1 MIMKNLLGTFI
12 EKIVKAEGKKFLD
25 MEFVGSDLSW
35 KALLKP
41 DQVHSLYVHIPFCKV
56 LCPYCSFNRY
66 PYQVPLAQS
75 YFSSLKGELQQLQK
89 LGMHFTHLYIGG
101 GTPTVNMDELA
112 SLIEAMKRLFPIE
125 QISMETNPSD
135 LTAENIAILH
145 QLEVNRL
152 SIGVQTFRDSLLQ
165 EIGRTSHTGKI
176 AIEAIQRT
184 QGQFETLNVDLMF
197 NFPTQTREHILED
210 IQILQSLPVNQVT
223 YYPLMPSPH
232 RKTKLE
238 QTFRKVSTE
247 REFALYQ
254 LILDTMLPE
263 FHLSTAWCF
272 SKGDRIIDE
281 YIVEDTDYI
290 GAGAGAVSF
299 VDGHFFVNTFSPEN
313 YIDKIAHG
321 LRPTVLHKK
330 STLLEEA
337 RYYMLTRLFGMK
349 MHMSETRLKYGRTL
363 WKELTLLRTF
373 HLIETKDGIIHPT
386 RKGLYYFSLMMK
398 QFFSSLNRLR
408 EYCMENQI

>member
-1 MIMKNLLGTFI
+1 MKNLLGTFI

-25 MEFVGSDLSW
+25 MEFVQPDTPWKEILRPDL
-35 KALLKP
+35 
-41 DQVHSLYVHIPFCKV
+41 VRSLYVHIPFCKV

-66 PYQVPLAQS
+66 PYQDPLALS
-75 YFSSLKGELQQLQK
+75 YFEALKGELKQLHEIG
-89 LGMHFTHLYIGG
+89 LRFDRLYIGG
-101 GTPTVNMDELA
+101 GTPTVNIHALA
-112 SLIEAMKRLFPIE
+112 SLVEEMKQLFPIG

-135 LTAENIAILH
+135 LTEENIAILQ
-145 QLEVNRL
+145 QLGVKRL
-152 SIGVQTFRDSLLQ
+152 SVGVQTFRDSLLQ
-165 EIGRTSHTGKI
+165 EIGRTSHTGKS
-176 AIEAIQRT
+176 AIEAIQRAHDC
-184 QGQFETLNVDLMF
+184 FETLNIDLMF
-197 NFPTQTREHILED
+197 NFPTQTQENVLED
-210 IQILQSLPVNQVT
+210 IRIIQSLPVNQVT

-238 QTFRKVSTE
+238 QAFRKVSTE

-254 LILDTMLPE
+254 FILDKMLPDY
-263 FHLSTAWCF
+263 HLSTAWCF

-281 YIVEDTDYI
+281 YIVEDTDYL

-321 LRPTVLHKK
+321 VRPTVLHKK

-349 MHMSETRLKYGRTL
+349 MPVEEYYQKYGRTL
-363 WKELTLLRTF
+363 WKELTLLRLSGLTE
-373 HLIETKDGIIHPT
+373 IRNGYIQPN
-386 RKGLYYFSLMMK
+386 RKGLYYVSLMMK
-398 QFFSSLNRLR
+398 QFFSSLNWLR
-408 EYCMENQI
+408 EYCMENRI

>member
-1 MIMKNLLGTFI
+1 MKNLLGTFI

-25 MEFVGSDLSW
+25 MEFIDPRTPW
-35 KALLKP
+35 KEVLKP

-66 PYQVPLAQS
+66 PYQESIAQS
-75 YFSSLKGELQQLQK
+75 YFSSLKGELSQLQQM
-89 LGMHFTHLYIGG
+89 GMRFTHLYVGG
-101 GTPTVNMDELA
+101 GTPTVNIDKLA
-112 SLIEAMKRLFPIE
+112 SLIEEIKQLFPIG

-135 LTAENIAILH
+135 LTKENIEILH
-145 QLEVNRL
+145 RLGVNRL
-152 SIGVQTFRDSLLQ
+152 SVGVQSFRDSLLQ
-165 EIGRTSHTGKI
+165 EIGRTSHTGKS
-176 AIEAIQRT
+176 AIEAIQRAHDS
-184 QGQFETLNVDLMF
+184 FETLNIDLMF
-197 NFPTQTREHILED
+197 NFPTQTREHVLED
-210 IQILQSLPVNQVT
+210 IKIIQSLPVNQVT

-238 QTFRKVSTE
+238 QAFRKVSTE
-247 REFALYQ
+247 REYALYQ
-254 LILDTMLPE
+254 LILENMLPE
-263 FHLSTAWCF
+263 YHLSTAWCF

-299 VDGHFFVNTFSPEN
+299 VDGHFFVNTFSPDK
-313 YIDKIAHG
+313 YIDKLAHG
-321 LRPTVLHKK
+321 VRPTVLQKK

-349 MHMSETRLKYGRTL
+349 MPVNEYRQQYGRTL
-363 WKELTLLRTF
+363 WKELALLRTF
-373 HLIETKDGIIHPT
+373 QLIETKDGMIRPT

-398 QFFSSLNRLR
+398 QFFSSLNWLR